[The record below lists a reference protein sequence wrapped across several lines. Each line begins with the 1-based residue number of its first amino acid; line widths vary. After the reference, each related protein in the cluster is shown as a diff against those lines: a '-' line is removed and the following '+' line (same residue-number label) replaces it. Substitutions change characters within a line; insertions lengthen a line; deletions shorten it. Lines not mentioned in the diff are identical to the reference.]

1 MLIVNILNILMPA
14 STGFLGKSQQVSD
27 QSTFESVLH
36 RRHFSES
43 GLPLKSWRSW
53 QWGQTAYV
61 VVTSSPS
68 LPPRV
73 GRSRPVRTTM
83 LQWSGG
89 ESRTATSM
97 RLMRTGFLRTSR
109 TPLPSSVSWTIGYH
123 APRRRTSAT
132 LSRQRAHPRG
142 VEGGGGGGMKGA
154 NVAHPAKFRYAPD
167 RYHHPTPNPT
177 RLPEARREAH
187 PRLRSGPPAV
197 RAGAERH
204 ARRRAR
210 RHRRWLVDRGRASP
224 RSSLHQ
230 E

>member
-89 ESRTATSM
+89 FSRTATSM
-97 RLMRTGFLRTSR
+97 RLTRTGRLRTSI
-109 TPLPSSVSWTIGYH
+109 TTLPSSVSSTIGYQ

-132 LSRQRAHPRG
+132 LSRHRAQPRG
-142 VEGGGGGGMKGA
+142 NWEEEGGTMAAA
-154 NVAHPAKFRYAPD
+154 NVAHPVKFRYA
-167 RYHHPTPNPT
+167 
-177 RLPEARREAH
+177 
-187 PRLRSGPPAV
+187 
-197 RAGAERH
+197 
-204 ARRRAR
+204 
-210 RHRRWLVDRGRASP
+210 
-224 RSSLHQ
+224 
-230 E
+230 